1 MKLVYDS
8 APGPGAKV
16 AIGDRVIDF
25 RGDEWHVTGWE
36 EPQHAGSTGRVY
48 VRGQAGPDGIESHRE
63 FFPSVFD
70 CKFVD

>member
-16 AIGDRVIDF
+16 ELGDEVISF
-25 RGDEWHVTGWE
+25 RGERYIVWGWR

-48 VRGQAGPDGIESHRE
+48 VKPFENDGLMSRG

-70 CKFVD
+70 LKFVEAE